1 MRRRLAGVLFLSA
14 AVVSAVVS
22 CTGAQ
27 KPAAGQQTTPAPA
40 AAPGGYADVV
50 ERVTPGVVTVQ
61 TTNSIGSGVVYRPDV
76 VITNEHVVGQSAT
89 VTIAFAD
96 GNSSSGTVLARDA
109 VTDLAVV
116 RTDRKGLTPQQ
127 FRKQLPRPGDGA
139 IAIGSPLGLQNS
151 VTAGVVSGLH
161 RKIPGSA
168 AQSPALADLIQTDAP
183 ISPGNSGGA
192 LLDTL
197 GQVIGINDAYIPPE
211 AGAVSLG
218 FAIPSSTAVDV
229 ADQLLANGK
238 AVHPYL
244 GVSLGDLTPSIR
256 QQLGAGVDSGAV
268 VLGVDPG
275 SPAAAAGVQPG
286 DVIVRFNDTPIAN
299 VADVLGALRT
309 TKPGD
314 QVVLTIVR
322 HGDQPQLK
330 VTVGAQ
336 G

>member
-1 MRRRLAGVLFLSA
+1 
-14 AVVSAVVS
+14 
-22 CTGAQ
+22 
-27 KPAAGQQTTPAPA
+27 
-40 AAPGGYADVV
+40 
-50 ERVTPGVVTVQ
+50 
-61 TTNSIGSGVVYRPDV
+61 
-76 VITNEHVVGQSAT
+76 
-89 VTIAFAD
+89 
-96 GNSSSGTVLARDA
+96 
-109 VTDLAVV
+109 VV

-151 VTAGVVSGLH
+151 VTAGVVSALH
-161 RKIPGSA
+161 RKIPGFA
-168 AQSPALADLIQTDAP
+168 TQSRALVDLIQTDAP
-183 ISPGNSGGA
+183 ISAGNSGGA
-192 LLDTL
+192 LLDTQ

-238 AVHPYL
+238 ATHPFL
-244 GVSLGDLTPSIR
+244 GVSLGELTPSIR
-256 QQLGAGVDSGAV
+256 QQLGVAVDSGAV

-275 SPAAAAGVQPG
+275 SPAAAAGVQPS

-314 QVVLTIVR
+314 QVVLTIAR
-322 HGDQPQLK
+322 RGDRPQLK

-336 G
+336 GCPAYKRRLIQSQAWRSLVWSGLSIGAPLASTAAAKAPSAPGARPARPTAALPARAVPRSGPRRRRDGDRAAGWCAR